1 MAFNPRHLLDLADNL
16 CKDAN
21 YDNEAGHRTSISRA
35 YYAAHLTARCKLK
48 STGIDFPEDS
58 NIHYE
63 VIRYF
68 KKKDKQVS
76 NMLYRLRQH
85 RNDADYDLDMKI
97 QKGLALSCLKSS
109 KIIVDKI
116 NT

>member
-1 MAFNPRHLLDLADNL
+1 MAFNPQLLLDLADNL
-16 CKDAN
+16 CEDAN
-21 YDNEAGHRTSISRA
+21 YDDEAKYRTSISRA
-35 YYAAHLTARCKLK
+35 YYAAHLTAHCKLK
-48 STGIDFPEDS
+48 STGIDFPKDS

-63 VIRYF
+63 VINHF
-68 KKKDKQVS
+68 KKKDRHVS
-76 NMLYRLRQH
+76 NMLYRLRKN

-97 QKGLALSCLKSS
+97 DKGHAISCLKSS